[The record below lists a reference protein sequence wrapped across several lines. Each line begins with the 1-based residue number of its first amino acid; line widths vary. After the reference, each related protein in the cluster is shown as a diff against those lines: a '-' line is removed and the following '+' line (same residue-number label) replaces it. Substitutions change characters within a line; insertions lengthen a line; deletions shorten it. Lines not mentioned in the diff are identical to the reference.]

1 MSDLVITS
9 NRLFAAE
16 EWEVVFNAFRN
27 VNINP
32 FDYSTINESLYQ
44 YIKANNPEEY
54 RRYSNA
60 GIMRAHIELFSRLAH
75 SLSYRYEKTTRENF
89 YDSIENR
96 ESVIELAKV
105 FSYQPKRNRG
115 ANGQC
120 KITGIRTTEPLFD
133 ATGQSIANTTVR
145 WNQDGDD
152 RWYEKFVKI
161 LNGAISPTNPVGK
174 PLERKTLYNIR
185 HELYPIN
192 RIQSSTIT
200 PTFKGKVNGRSYSFE
215 AVSTIIDEIIK
226 ESAPN
231 PFNAFNI
238 IYKNDSNGNF
248 SPNTGFFVQ
257 FKQGTLNREDYTFT
271 DPMQNREISI
281 DIDNI
286 NETDLWVCE
295 IHPDGFTKEVWTPID
310 SMEGQNLVYE
320 KEFNKNDRIYTV
332 TSRDKNQVT
341 VNFGDGVNGA
351 IPFGSFRIWYRTSEN
366 ERFIIRANDIQ
377 SVPITIPYQ
386 GKDGETYQL
395 TIYLTNVSDID
406 NAEPEESLNSI
417 KRNAP
422 LSHYTQERMINGEDY
437 NVYPL
442 IQTSLILK
450 TKTVNRTHHGHT
462 RYTDIYDK
470 DSSIS
475 KITLHASDGFIYA
488 DGNDY
493 LQRIDLLNNIDA
505 TKEVQNAVNRT
516 VQSREFKTAI
526 NASIMESGIP
536 MSANILW
543 RTLPRRSTVYDRGYF
558 TVNGQVSPIGENALC
573 RELRHV
579 TPEAQLFFN
588 DDHVN
593 SVEYAENNGLVNP
606 SIASIGSI
614 KLTKYEQD
622 GAIITGV
629 IPTINVDDFEYED
642 FEEFGELITNRQ
654 NFNLYYR
661 LYEGYFTTDETADDA
676 IFVQS
681 YEFIESTLEEFYR
694 VQSPVLSYIV
704 GSDRDIKFFFKD
716 IAGDARDP
724 ITGEVVQDYIS
735 IGTGNIGLRGEPT
748 FLMRRDKTKDI
759 TIFKHDGDSN
769 E

>member
-1 MSDLVITS
+1 MSELVITS

-32 FDYSTINESLYQ
+32 FDYSTVNTSLYE

-89 YDSIENR
+89 YDSVENR

-105 FSYQPKRNRG
+105 FSYQPKRNRV

-120 KITGIRTTEPLFD
+120 KITGIRTTEPIFD
-133 ATGQSIANTTVR
+133 ASGQSIANTTVQ
-145 WNQDGDD
+145 WNQEGDD
-152 RWYEKFVKI
+152 RWYEKFIRI

-174 PLERKTLYNIR
+174 PLERKSLYNIR

-192 RIQSSTIT
+192 RVFSSTIT
-200 PTFKGKVNGRSYSFE
+200 PTFKGKVNGRSYTFE
-215 AVSTIIDEIIK
+215 AVSSIINEIVR
-226 ESAPN
+226 EAVPN

-238 IYKNDSNGNF
+238 IYKNDSNGNL

-257 FKQGTLNREDYTFT
+257 FKQGTLRKEDYTFT
-271 DPMQNREISI
+271 DPEKNRTIDI

-295 IHPDGFTKEVWTPID
+295 VYPDGVNKKVWTPID

-320 KEFNKNDRIYTV
+320 KEFNKNDSIYTIS
-332 TSRDKNQVT
+332 SRSGNQVS

-351 IPFGSFRIWYRTSEN
+351 IPFGSFRVWYRTSEN
-366 ERFIIRANDIQ
+366 ERFIIRKNDIK

-395 TIYLTNVSDID
+395 TLYLTNMSDVD
-406 NAEPEESLNSI
+406 NAEAEESLNSI

-470 DSSIS
+470 NSNIS
-475 KITLHASDGFIYA
+475 KITLHANDGFIYA
-488 DGNDY
+488 DSGDY
-493 LQRIDLLNNIDA
+493 LQRIDVFSDMDA
-505 TKEVQNAVNRT
+505 TREVKNSVLRT
-516 VQSREFKTAI
+516 LQTREFRTAL
-526 NASIMESGIP
+526 NAGIMETGIP
-536 MSANILW
+536 MSATIRW
-543 RTLPRRSTVYDRGYF
+543 RTLPSRSTVYDRGYF
-558 TVNGQVSPIGENALC
+558 TVNGEVSPIGENALC
-573 RELRHV
+573 RELKQ
-579 TPEAQLFFN
+579 TDSKAQLFFN
-588 DDHVN
+588 DDHIN
-593 SVEYAENNGLVNP
+593 SIEYAENNGMINP
-606 SIASIGSI
+606 NLASIGSV
-614 KLTKYEQD
+614 KLSKYEQD
-622 GAIITGV
+622 GAIVTGI
-629 IPTINVDDFEYED
+629 IPTINVDNFEYDD
-642 FEEFGELITNRQ
+642 FEEFGELIKNKE
-654 NFNLYYR
+654 NFEIYYR
-661 LYEGYFTTDETADDA
+661 LYEGYFTTDEDADDA

-681 YEFIESTLEEFYR
+681 YEHVDNTVEEFYR
-694 VQSPVLSYIV
+694 VQSPVLSYVV
-704 GSDRDIKFFFKD
+704 GSDRDVEFFFKE
-716 IAGDARDP
+716 IAGNALDP
-724 ITGEVVQDYIS
+724 ITGNRVQDYIS
-735 IGTGNIGLRGEPT
+735 IGASNVGLRGQPT

-759 TIFKHDGDSN
+759 TIFKYDGDSDD
-769 E
+769 